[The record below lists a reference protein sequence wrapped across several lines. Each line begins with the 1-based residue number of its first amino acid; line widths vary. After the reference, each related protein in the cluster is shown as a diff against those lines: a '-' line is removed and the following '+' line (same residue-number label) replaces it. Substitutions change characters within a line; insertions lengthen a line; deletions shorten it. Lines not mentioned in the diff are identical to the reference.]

1 MQMLV
6 ALLAGRHG
14 MERSLSLSFLSTTSL
29 IFSLFFCSVSVCC
42 ISNCMLCERERESY
56 CYNIGTR
63 AWHARLHC
71 CMDGGGGGEVEGK
84 GMLLLFSFGFG

>member
-1 MQMLV
+1 M
-6 ALLAGRHG
+6 
-14 MERSLSLSFLSTTSL
+14 
-29 IFSLFFCSVSVCC
+29 
-42 ISNCMLCERERESY
+42 RERESY

-63 AWHARLHC
+63 AWHALLHC